1 VQDPALSQQLKVL
14 ALCGAGLVLAIFL
27 GSQIGHEEY
36 RTLLLG
42 AVIIVV
48 ACFALFS
55 GRSFWVL
62 TIASSF
68 LGGTFPILGAKFT
81 PFHILMAI
89 GVAKFL
95 IGDVVLRRTRLRLG
109 NRIDTLMIAGF
120 IAILTWHGVHD
131 RFGMRFLGSSVW
143 GGHNYVN
150 VYVSLVAFFVVQ
162 SIPTKSKIW
171 AKLPYLVL
179 AVATFDLL
187 IAVITTLAPKSIY
200 VIFPFYSAVS
210 SSGLE
215 EVITGT
221 TTDVTGRIGA
231 FGNFG
236 FVLILIVLASVRLT
250 QILHPQNFLRMF
262 CLAVGF
268 LGTLVS
274 GFRTAIINGIIGFFT
289 AGIRDLKYGV
299 VILLPFLAVILFALS
314 LINSQVVQLPKQIQ
328 RGLAFLPGHWDAD
341 MAGDVRASNDFRKR
355 IWTTWAHDYFPV
367 QPWLGRGFGFKSQW
381 ASPSVYRYNP
391 NWDLQTVETGNIHNG
406 LFATLDAFGIIGT
419 IFFIIWNLRLLARA
433 VRLPFGKTN
442 PEYMALRF
450 LALYLAVWI
459 VGYWFG
465 AQNIGSF
472 LPLEFALA
480 GVFLRLQEAI
490 TSEEP
495 SPDAAALGNL
505 EHGAREELATA
516 QG

>member
-1 VQDPALSQQLKVL
+1 MQDPALSQQLKVL
-14 ALCGAGLVLAIFL
+14 VLCGAALLLAIFL
-27 GSQIGHEEY
+27 GSQIGHEQY
-36 RTLLLG
+36 GPLLLG
-42 AVIIVV
+42 AVVIVV

-81 PFHILMAI
+81 PFQILMAI

-95 IGDVVLRRTRLRLG
+95 IGDVVLRRTRLNLG
-109 NRIDTLMIAGF
+109 NRFDTLMIAGF
-120 IAILTWHGVHD
+120 MGVLTLHGVHD
-131 RFGMRFLGSSVW
+131 RFGMRFLGSTIW
-143 GGHNYVN
+143 GGHHYVN
-150 VYVSLVAFFVVQ
+150 VYVGLAAFFVVQ

-187 IAVITTLAPKSIY
+187 IAVITTAFPASIY
-200 VIFPFYSAVS
+200 VIYPFYSAVS

-236 FVLILIVLASVRLT
+236 FALILIVLASIRLT
-250 QILHPQNFLRMF
+250 QILHPQNFFRLV
-262 CLAVGF
+262 CLVAGF
-268 LGTLVS
+268 AAALFS
-274 GFRTAIINGIIGFFT
+274 GFRSAVINAIVGFFT

-299 VILLPFLAVILFALS
+299 VALLSFLALVLFALS
-314 LINSQVVQLPKQIQ
+314 FANSHVVHLPRQIQ
-328 RGLAFLPGHWDAD
+328 RGLAFFPGNWDAD
-341 MAGDVRASNDFRKR
+341 MARDAQASNDFRKR
-355 IWTTWAHDYFPV
+355 VWNTWAKEYFPE

-381 ASPSVYRYNP
+381 AKGSVIKNNP

-406 LFATLDAFGIIGT
+406 LFAAVDAFGIIGT
-419 IFFIIWNLRLLARA
+419 IFFVIWNLRLLSRTL
-433 VRLPFGKTN
+433 RLPFGKNN
-442 PEYMALRF
+442 PESMALRF

-459 VGYWFG
+459 MSYWFG
-465 AQNIGSF
+465 ALNVGTF
-472 LPLEFALA
+472 LPQEFALA
-480 GVFLRLQEAI
+480 AVFFRLKEAI
-490 TSEEP
+490 TSEEL
-495 SPDAAALGNL
+495 PDEVTTDKLQPGP
-505 EHGAREELATA
+505 REELATA
-516 QG
+516 